1 MRKVSSSSSD
11 GGLLHVDFWHISSGK
26 DGLVESSVL
35 DDVKD
40 DLVSLF
46 LLIHSG
52 ISPHVRGTNLDSI
65 SFGNQCLITCSLL
78 NFLLIH
84 DSA

>member
-40 DLVSLF
+40 DL
-46 LLIHSG
+46 
-52 ISPHVRGTNLDSI
+52 
-65 SFGNQCLITCSLL
+65 
-78 NFLLIH
+78 
-84 DSA
+84 